1 MWSLTEK
8 ECKQKLTDHQSSVYC
23 ISCLETNK
31 SVLKEALVASG
42 SSDQTIG
49 IWSLTD
55 PSYSRILHG
64 HVAPIKDVVF
74 APNGRFLASIDT
86 SGFLLVWCTQ
96 VFFTFNNAHKQKV
109 DSWFFPLDLGNNL
122 QWQHQS
128 KSVWSQDLVGSH
140 FSQTCSRTIDGI
152 CWGDWDSWKTT
163 VFRMLN

>member
-1 MWSLTEK
+1 VWSLTEK

-23 ISCLETNK
+23 ISCLEPDQ
-31 SVLKEALVASG
+31 SDLKEALVASG

-96 VFFTFNNAHKQKV
+96 VFFTFNDAHKQSV
-109 DSWFFPLDLGNNL
+109 DSWFFPFRPGKQSSAATPVEISLVTGSCGIPLPTNL
-122 QWQHQS
+122 Q
-128 KSVWSQDLVGSH
+128 SH
-140 FSQTCSRTIDGI
+140 
-152 CWGDWDSWKTT
+152 
-163 VFRMLN
+163 N